1 MSALPRPVWVSL
13 PIEGDG
19 DPRNRIWDGDS
30 YIVELADGEQL
41 WASFTRDGGFV
52 ACDDEGNEIARPGFS
67 CPMPLD
73 NVARVMVRGHV
84 AGFGPNCPKAGEP
97 LKIGLVVV
105 QPSLTDRVVAEL
117 LARVPAAMAR
127 AKQIIERGHDE
138 PVTSSDRD
146 TRHQESA

>member
-1 MSALPRPVWVSL
+1 MSTLPRPVWVSL
-13 PIEGDG
+13 PLEGDE

-30 YIVELADGEQL
+30 YIVELADGEQV
-41 WASFTRDGGFV
+41 WALYTRDGGFEL
-52 ACDDEGNEIARPGFS
+52 CDDEGT
-67 CPMPLD
+67 PLD
-73 NVARVMVRGHV
+73 DQRNPLTNVARVMVHGHV
-84 AGFGPNCPKAGEP
+84 AGFGPSCPKAGEP

-105 QPSLTDRVVAEL
+105 QPSITDRVVAEL